1 MLWEMGHAEVIR
13 NGHKD
18 ARHGLDFSFSLVAR
32 VSDVARTIIPRY
44 ILNIS
49 IIFVRKFPGY
59 QTIPFGSC
67 KT

>member
-18 ARHGLDFSFSLVAR
+18 ARYGWDFSFSLR

-44 ILNIS
+44 ILNLC

-59 QTIPFGSC
+59 QTLPFGSF